1 MHQLKLHK
9 SEKLC
14 SRTAINTLFAK
25 GDSVI
30 AYPLRAV
37 FRTADDSKRAKAAQ
51 FMISIP
57 KKKIHTAV
65 GRVLM
70 RRRVRE
76 IYRLNRDLL
85 YPTLEACGKNVDI
98 AFTYLSKSEAD
109 YAVIEGKMKEILAK
123 ISASIESK
131 P

>member
-25 GDSVI
+25 GD
-30 AYPLRAV
+30 V

-76 IYRLNRDLL
+76 SYRLNRDLL

>member
-1 MHQLKLHK
+1 MHHLKLHK

-14 SRTAINTLFAK
+14 SRTAINELFAR
-25 GDSVI
+25 GDSAI

-37 FRTADDSKRAKAAQ
+37 FRTNDGERLKAAQ

-76 IYRLNRDLL
+76 SYRLNRNLL

-109 YAVIEGKMKEILAK
+109 YALIDSKMKDLLGK
-123 ISASIESK
+123 ISASLENK
-131 P
+131 K

>member
-14 SRTAINTLFAK
+14 SRTAINELFAR
-25 GDSVI
+25 GDSAI

-37 FRTADDSKRAKAAQ
+37 FRTNDSERPKAAQ

-76 IYRLNRDLL
+76 SYRLNRDLL
-85 YPTLEACGKNVDI
+85 YPALEACGKNVDI

-109 YAVIEGKMKEILAK
+109 YAVIDSKMKDLLGK
-123 ISASIESK
+123 ISASLENK
-131 P
+131 K

>member
-14 SRTAINTLFAK
+14 SRTAINELFAR
-25 GDSVI
+25 GDSAI

-37 FRTADDSKRAKAAQ
+37 FRTNDSERPKAAQ

-76 IYRLNRDLL
+76 SYRLNRNLL

-109 YAVIEGKMKEILAK
+109 YALIDSKMKDLLGK
-123 ISASIESK
+123 ISTSLENK
-131 P
+131 K

>member
-30 AYPLRAV
+30 SSPLRAV
-37 FRTADDSKRAKAAQ
+37 FRTAADSKRAKTAP
-51 FMISIP
+51 FMRSIP

-76 IYRLNRDLL
+76 SYRLNRDLL

-98 AFTYLSKSEAD
+98 AFNYLSKSEDD
-109 YAVIEGKMKEILAK
+109 YAVNEGKMKEILAK

>member
-1 MHQLKLHK
+1 MESFRLYKH
-9 SEKLC
+9 EKLC

-76 IYRLNRDLL
+76 SYRLNRDLL

-123 ISASIESK
+123 ISASIERK